1 MGSGDLVGGDQYRHN
16 KRFYRNYGMDVLK
29 SFGSHVR
36 LVHVNNVFRLAG
48 QDLPSY
54 E

>member
-1 MGSGDLVGGDQYRHN
+1 
-16 KRFYRNYGMDVLK
+16 MDVLK
-29 SFGSHVR
+29 SIGSHVR
-36 LVHVNNVFRLAG
+36 LVHVNNVFRLAR